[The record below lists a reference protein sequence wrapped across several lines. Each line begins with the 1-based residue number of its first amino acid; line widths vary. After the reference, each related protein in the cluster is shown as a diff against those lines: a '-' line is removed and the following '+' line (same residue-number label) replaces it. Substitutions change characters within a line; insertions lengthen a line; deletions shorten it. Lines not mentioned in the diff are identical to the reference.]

1 MKMLKNGLEVDG
13 FATSRTP
20 IQSPRSMK
28 RVVVPR
34 CAARPPARP
43 AQVHPDRH
51 AEDGAVAVAEHADG
65 AEPVDEVV
73 VYKNRDLSSTV
84 QYPCVTNVK
93 TRWPLDGNANAGRHD
108 VDRPPND
115 HDAMVKWG
123 VSRSACLWGFS
134 KLVMGS
140 PKPSGIIKPSVPSP
154 LVKNVDGKWPPASGK
169 NMRGNPLIVPSCKKL

>member
-20 IQSPRSMK
+20 IQSPRSTK

-34 CAARPPARP
+34 CAARPPEPP
-43 AQVHPDRH
+43 AQVHPDHH

-84 QYPCVTNVK
+84 PVLCVAVVN
-93 TRWPLDGNANAGRHD
+93 TRWDANADGPGLD
-108 VDRPPND
+108 DPPND
-115 HDAMVKWG
+115 HDARVKWG

-134 KLVMGS
+134 KLGMGS
-140 PKPSGIIKPSVPSP
+140 LKPSGIIKPSVLSP
-154 LVKNVDGKWPPASGK
+154 LVKNVDGKWPPANGK
-169 NMRGNPLIVPSCKKL
+169 NMRGNPSIVPSCKKL